1 MYKYLLNLIT
11 TFILPFLAFYSP
23 LQHSLIA
30 LGIMVLIN
38 YILAVIVQFRA
49 ENGWFLK
56 RLFYSLLNKNTFY
69 KTLKIGFDYSLVILL
84 IGLFEV
90 YFLGIDVG
98 EISSKLLSFSHFIV
112 IYLAWKE
119 VKRGFKLNEKVTGSV
134 FYEEL
139 VDMMPE
145 KVRSVL
151 KL

>member
-1 MYKYLLNLIT
+1 MYKYLLNLTT

-30 LGIMVLIN
+30 LGIMILIN
-38 YILAVIVQFRA
+38 YILAVIVQYRV
-49 ENGWFLK
+49 ENGWLLK
-56 RLFYSLLNKNTFY
+56 RLFYSLLDKNTFY
-69 KTLKIGFDYSLVILL
+69 KTLKIGFDYSLVIIF
-84 IGLFEV
+84 IGIFEV
-90 YFLGIDVG
+90 YFLGIDVSD
-98 EISSKLLSFSHFIV
+98 ISTKLLSFSHFIV

-119 VKRGFKLNEKVTGSV
+119 VKRGFKLNEKVTGSN

-145 KVRSVL
+145 KVRNVL